1 MLNHVNKH
9 PQIYNTQKPKQ
20 QYMSE
25 QNAKRIKAFKCEA
38 YIKTEEVWCSQT
50 FTSSRRYDRLQW
62 GQNTL
67 ELPKILDPI
76 EFRNMIRY
84 LKATDSEELNNYNIQ
99 NSFSLFDD
107 SNYQNKLERVQ
118 KPFRVR

>member
-20 QYMSE
+20 PFMLAQKPKEYI
-25 QNAKRIKAFKCEA
+25 NIYAKSEA
-38 YIKTEEVWCSQT
+38 YIKTEKVWCSQT

-76 EFRNMIRY
+76 ECKIMIRY
-84 LKATDSEELNNYNIQ
+84 LNATDSEELNN
-99 NSFSLFDD
+99 
-107 SNYQNKLERVQ
+107 
-118 KPFRVR
+118 